1 MHATPRFQRAAS
13 FICFTLLL
21 AACGGGDGPTG
32 PSGNQPSVRA
42 VLGAGVVDT
51 IDAQPLQALV
61 VEVRGQGGEL
71 ASGTIVRFESQPPA
85 DTMRRYEAAVY
96 VCALAAPTCGSFGGY
111 YGGYYGGGS
120 SGDQFATDT
129 TDAQGRAKVTV
140 RLGRVAGRAVVRL
153 EVPEFGLADSATFTV
168 TPGAG
173 VGVLASPADT
183 ALEIGAKATLR
194 GKVVD
199 RYNNAR
205 TEAPT
210 ITAGPGSAIT
220 LDATT
225 GTVTARDMGTQW
237 LFARYT
243 SFVDSMSVRVVPS
256 GRLVVWAAYERVV
269 RLVNLSGSSERT
281 IVSNVSSDLGAFPRF
296 DATRQR
302 VTLHAG
308 SDIYGGPPNNIIVID
323 TTGSPRRDIGP
334 AIGFS
339 MVIATR
345 QLADGTVLVVGQSST
360 DTSHPDYSLWRVATD
375 NTVTFLIALPEL
387 QSTYGGADISHNGA
401 RVAYVATTPSY
412 TLELRVL
419 DVSNGSTTLLDAN
432 ARSPR
437 WSSQDDRVAYLVPV
451 GGSSGYDGA
460 LVVSNADGSGRRGM
474 GSASFSPGI
483 AWSPDGT
490 YIIGRS
496 SESGLRLV
504 RVSDGANV
512 LLRFSSATDCCHD
525 YFQPDWR

>member
-1 MHATPRFQRAAS
+1 MHARPRFQRAAS
-13 FICFTLLL
+13 FICCTLLL
-21 AACGGGDGPTG
+21 AACGGDGPTG
-32 PSGNQPSVRA
+32 PPRNQPSVRA

-71 ASGTIVRFESQPPA
+71 TSGTIVRFESQPPA
-85 DTMRRYEAAVY
+85 DTMRRYDAAVY
-96 VCALAAPTCGSFGGY
+96 VCSLAAPTCGSGGY
-111 YGGYYGGGS
+111 YGGFYGGGA

-140 RLGRVAGRAVVRL
+140 RLGHVAGRAVVRL

-168 TPGAG
+168 MPGAG
-173 VGVLASPADT
+173 VRVLASPADT
-183 ALEIGAKATLR
+183 SLEIGAKATLR

-199 RYNNAR
+199 RYDNAR
-205 TEAPT
+205 PEVPT

-237 LFARYT
+237 LFSRYT
-243 SFVDSMSVRVVPS
+243 SFVDSMSVHVVPS
-256 GRLVVWAAYERVV
+256 GRLVVWAAYEQAV

-281 IVSNVSSDLGAFPRF
+281 IVSNVQSDLGVFPRF
-296 DATRQR
+296 DATRHHI
-302 VTLHAG
+302 TLHAG
-308 SDIYGGPPNNIIVID
+308 SEFYGGAPNTIVVID

-360 DTSHPDYSLWRVATD
+360 DTSHPGYSLWRVATD
-375 NTVTFLIALPEL
+375 NTITFLVALPDL
-387 QSTYGGADISHNGA
+387 QSTYDGADISHNGA

-412 TLELRVL
+412 TIELRVL
-419 DVSNGSTTLLDAN
+419 DVSNGSTTLLAAN
-432 ARSPR
+432 ALSPR
-437 WSSQDDRVAYLVPV
+437 WSSQDDRVAYLVP
-451 GGSSGYDGA
+451 GSGSSGYDGV
-460 LVVSNADGSGRRGM
+460 LVVSNADGSGRRGI
-474 GSASFSPGI
+474 GNDTFSPGI

-496 SESGLRLV
+496 SASGLRLM

-512 LLRFSSATDCCHD
+512 LLRFNSATGSHD